1 MKEIFCQTHGTQQR
15 YAIVCQHLFESLDSK
30 KVVGL
35 YLPHEDIPNNEPFE
49 AWCDEC
55 EIVLDEEKGWNDKSE
70 SFADFKLVCEKCYDN
85 IRDIN
90 FPEWREAI

>member
-1 MKEIFCQTHGTQQR
+1 MKEISCPTHGTQQR
-15 YAIVCQHLFESLDSK
+15 RAIVCRHLVESLSSK
-30 KVVGL
+30 EIVGL
-35 YLPHEDIPNNEPFE
+35 FIPREDISINEPHE

-70 SFADFKLVCEKCYDN
+70 SFADFKVVCEKCYDN